1 MDHDQEQQ
9 DRRSGV
15 RKLRRVACEIEFD
28 GRVHSAVIRDLAPQG
43 LFVMTRFD
51 AAPGTC
57 VNVRM
62 RRPGGEI
69 GEIQA
74 LTARHSDGRRCLSSD
89 RGMGLV
95 IEEASMGFHE
105 FCASLLR

>member
-1 MDHDQEQQ
+1 
-9 DRRSGV
+9 
-15 RKLRRVACEIEFD
+15 
-28 GRVHSAVIRDLAPQG
+28 
-43 LFVMTRFD
+43 MTRFE

-57 VNVRM
+57 VSIRM

-69 GEIQA
+69 WEIQA
-74 LTARHSDGRRCLSSD
+74 LTARQSDGRRGLVSD